1 MSPWLFGLL
10 TAALVLVLRPP
21 HGAARARSWRVAPPS
36 WVADRRRAAS
46 RRTAELEWLDALSAE
61 LSAGSD
67 PSASLAAV
75 PGSSTVCPRALATA
89 RTGGDVAQALTM
101 DGARSPTVR
110 AAAACWEV
118 ASGSGAGLAASLA
131 VLADAA
137 RDDERVRAELAAG
150 VAEPRATALVLAGLP
165 ALGLA
170 LGAGLCAQPL
180 AWLLGTALGRVVLA
194 AGLVLEALGA
204 LWAWRIAASLE
215 ESL

>member
-1 MSPWLFGLL
+1 MSAWLFGLL
-10 TAALVLVLRPP
+10 TAALVLVVRPP
-21 HGAARARSWRVAPPS
+21 HRAARVRSCRVAPPS
-36 WVADRRRAAS
+36 WIADRRRAAS

-67 PSASLAAV
+67 PSASLAAA
-75 PGSSTVCPRALATA
+75 PGSALVCPRALATA
-89 RTGGDVAQALTM
+89 RTGGDVARALTA

-170 LGAGLCAQPL
+170 LGAGLGAQPL